1 MNAALMGYEAAV
13 LAALDDAGR
22 RVVADEVAAV
32 EAAATS
38 DPALRA
44 ALTDTAIPPGTRR
57 AIVADL
63 LEGKVSPAAARIAA
77 FAAAT
82 AAAQDVPTSLQEATQ
97 RARQLAGDATAE
109 EPTLSVLASRA
120 RVGGYATAVFEDE
133 APAALDGVEDD
144 LFHWAVAV
152 GASAELRR
160 ALTNRDQP
168 PAARARLVRDLL
180 GDRASPV
187 TVQLA
192 QYAVVGGRPRDLLGT
207 LEWLVDRVAQE
218 RGWRVAR
225 VWTARELDAETAD
238 RLTATLRSLVGRPVE
253 LEVAQ
258 QPELLG
264 GALIEVG
271 DLRVDATAR
280 GRIEALREHLIFDRG
295 AGGPFDT
302 TTTQGAS

>member
-82 AAAQDVPTSLQEATQ
+82 AAAQDVPTSLLEATQ
-97 RARQLAGDATAE
+97 RARQLAADANAD

-120 RVGGYATAVFEDE
+120 RVGGYASAIFEDE

-152 GASAELRR
+152 GASTELRR

-168 PAARARLVRDLL
+168 PASRARLVRTSS
-180 GDRASPV
+180 GTGRA
-187 TVQLA
+187 
-192 QYAVVGGRPRDLLGT
+192 R
-207 LEWLVDRVAQE
+207 
-218 RGWRVAR
+218 
-225 VWTARELDAETAD
+225 
-238 RLTATLRSLVGRPVE
+238 
-253 LEVAQ
+253 
-258 QPELLG
+258 
-264 GALIEVG
+264 
-271 DLRVDATAR
+271 
-280 GRIEALREHLIFDRG
+280 
-295 AGGPFDT
+295 
-302 TTTQGAS
+302 